1 MSDGDGMRERE
12 SVYDRDRERVCV
24 SSDRERVREMLEKK
38 LEKGKRRSVIEM
50 WQ

>member
-1 MSDGDGMRERE
+1 MREIERE
-12 SVYDRDRERVCV
+12 CVQAAIESERD
-24 SSDRERVREMLEKK
+24 EMVEKK

>member
-1 MSDGDGMRERE
+1 MTEIERECVHAGRERE
-12 SVYDRDRERVCV
+12 SERD
-24 SSDRERVREMLEKK
+24 EMVEKK

>member
-1 MSDGDGMRERE
+1 MSERE
-12 SVYDRDRERVCV
+12 SVYDRVRERVCV
-24 SSDRERVREMLEKK
+24 SSDRERESERDEMVEKK